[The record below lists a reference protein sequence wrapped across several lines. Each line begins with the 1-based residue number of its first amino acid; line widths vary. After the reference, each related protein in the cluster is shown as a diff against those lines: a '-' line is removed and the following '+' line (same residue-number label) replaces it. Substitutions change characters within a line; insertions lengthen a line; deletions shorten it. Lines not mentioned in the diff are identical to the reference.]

1 MKKECIQ
8 EGCLKILEGWGVKA
22 EKGVKAERGTRGGRG
37 SQRECQVEGEAE

>member
-8 EGCLKILEGWGVKA
+8 EGYLKILERW
-22 EKGVKAERGTRGGRG
+22 GVKAERGTRGGRG